1 MKFTLARLVMSVAV
15 VIILLVI
22 IFIRLLKH
30 PEPPTFVTAIARTG
44 DIENTVL
51 ATGTLDAV
59 RRVNVGAQVSG
70 QVKSLKVKLGDHVT
84 KGELVAE
91 IDDLQQRNDL
101 RNAEAALRGIRAS
114 LQAKQVQL
122 KQAELHFRRQQRMLK
137 EDASSHEDYE
147 NAETTLNT
155 TRAELEGL
163 EAQRIQAEIEVEKKK
178 VELGYTHVTAPMD
191 GTVIAVIT
199 PQGQTVNA
207 SQSAPTIIKLAQLDV
222 MTIRARIS
230 EVDIAHVF
238 PGQGAWFTIFADPEQ
253 HYDATLR
260 SVELAPESVMKDD
273 TPGGGGASSGQNAS
287 VYYNALLDVPNPKN
301 RLRIG
306 MTTQVSLVLGEARHT
321 LLVPVQSVSDVSA
334 GKKQVQVL
342 NNNHQPE
349 PREVKTGINNHT
361 DVQILEGLRAGETVL
376 LPASGRGPLEEGG
389 SQ

>member
-1 MKFTLARLVMSVAV
+1 MSVAV

-30 PEPPTFVTAIARTG
+30 PEPPTFVTAVARSG
-44 DIENTVL
+44 DIENTIL

-59 RRVNVGAQVSG
+59 KRVNVGAQVSG

-101 RNAEAALRGIRAS
+101 RNAAAALRGINAS
-114 LQAKQVQL
+114 LQAKKVQL

-147 NAETTLNT
+147 NAETTLDT
-155 TRAELEGL
+155 TRAELQGL

-178 VELGYTHVTAPMD
+178 VALGYTHVQAPMD

-238 PGQGAWFTIFADPEQ
+238 PGQSAWFTIFADPEQ

-273 TPGGGGASSGQNAS
+273 TSGGGGGSSGQNAS

-306 MTTQVSLVLGEARHT
+306 MTTQVSLVLDEARHT
-321 LLVPVQSVSDVSA
+321 LLVPAQSVSDVGS

-349 PREVKTGINNHT
+349 PREVKTGITNHT

-376 LPASGRGPLEEGG
+376 LSASGRGLREKGE